1 MASANDLRKGMAIK
15 YNGEVC
21 VVLDTQHR
29 TPGNLR
35 AFVQA
40 NLRSLRSGRTSDVR
54 FSSTERVEVVP
65 METRKLE
72 YSYKDQS
79 GHHFI
84 DPQNYEETVL
94 QDDLVG
100 HAKDFLVENT
110 QVDVVFVDGK
120 AGLVELPATVELTV
134 TESPDSVRGDSATN
148 VQKTVK
154 LETGFSVQVPLF
166 IKEGEK
172 LKIRTEDGAYLSRA

>member
-1 MASANDLRKGMAIK
+1 MASANDLRKGVAIK

-21 VVLDTQHR
+21 IVLDMQHR

-40 NLRSLRSGRTSDVR
+40 SLRSLRSGRTSDVR
-54 FSSTERVEVVP
+54 FSSTERVDVIP
-65 METRKLE
+65 METKKLE

-84 DPQNYEETVL
+84 DTQNYEETVL

-100 HAKDFLVENT
+100 HAKDFLVENAS
-110 QVDVVFVDGK
+110 VDVIFVDGK
-120 AGLVELPATVELTV
+120 AALVELPSTVELKV
-134 TESPDSVRGDSATN
+134 TESPDAVRGDSATN

-154 LETGFSVQVPLF
+154 VETGFSVQVPLF

-172 LKIRTEDGAYLSRA
+172 IKIRTEDGAYLSRA

>member
-1 MASANDLRKGMAIK
+1 MAIK
-15 YNGEVC
+15 YNNDVC
-21 VVLDTQHR
+21 IVLDMQHR

-40 NLRSLRSGRTSDVR
+40 SLRSLRSGRTSDVR

-65 METRKLE
+65 METKKLE

-84 DPQNYEETVL
+84 DTQSYEETVL

-100 HAKDFLVENT
+100 HAKDFLVENS
-110 QVDVVFVDGK
+110 QVDVIFVDGK
-120 AGLVELPATVELTV
+120 AALVELPSTVELTV
-134 TESPDSVRGDSATN
+134 TEAPEAVRGDSATN
-148 VQKTVK
+148 VQKTVT
-154 LETGFSVQVPLF
+154 LETGFSIQVPLF

-172 LKIRTEDGAYLSRA
+172 IKVRTEDGAYLSRA